1 MKGTTNTQRA
11 LVYFTILALCITSQ
25 IFANPETVQNYCTGN
40 VSLGFSVQE
49 WEDDLGMGLGL
60 TSPWFLYEKAAI
72 RVSGN
77 VLFKTDNQW
86 KPYYAI
92 RTGLIGGSFMQSAD
106 IRLYGEGGFLFLF
119 PDTSFDSA
127 SFRLGGYGHFGFEFF
142 LSTTPGSGSYFIE
155 VGSNAIDAKSLAG
168 NHYLNGFATTCGFR
182 FYP

>member
-1 MKGTTNTQRA
+1 M
-11 LVYFTILALCITSQ
+11 LALLVTAPV
-25 IFANPETVQNYCTGN
+25 FANPETAPKNCTGTI
-40 VSLGFSVQE
+40 SPGISVQE
-49 WEDDLGMGLGL
+49 WKDDFGIGFNL
-60 TSPWFLYEKAAI
+60 TSPWFLFEKAAI

-77 VLFKTDNQW
+77 ILFKADAQW

-119 PDTSFDSA
+119 PDASFDTTSFR
-127 SFRLGGYGHFGFEFF
+127 FGGYGNFGFEFF

-155 VGSNAIDAKSLAG
+155 LGSNGIGATTLSG
-168 NHYLNGFATTCGFR
+168 NYYLNGFALTTGIR